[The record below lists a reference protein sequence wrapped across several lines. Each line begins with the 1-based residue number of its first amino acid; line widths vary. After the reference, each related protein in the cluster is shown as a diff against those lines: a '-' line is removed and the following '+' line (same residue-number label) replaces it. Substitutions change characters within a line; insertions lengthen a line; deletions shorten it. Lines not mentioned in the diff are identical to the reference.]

1 MLMSSIRQGRFFCFL
16 LSCYN
21 STMKKELEKL
31 RNARSAKNAQ
41 SAKKFPNIDLQE
53 DEHIVLSMTRTK
65 LGLLGIWLFT
75 AIIIILITT
84 ILIVVAN
91 NSFVVDFLN
100 MVGSEST
107 KYLYIIVGLAY
118 FIIIMTA
125 IVSHIVY
132 YDNKMFVT
140 NKRAIQQIRTS
151 LFSGSMNIIDL
162 QRIEDVSF
170 KQNGFFDT
178 VFNVGTLRMSTV
190 GDETTYT
197 FELLDTPH
205 DEVAIISK
213 LVTDSHRKAK
223 DSNYNPSAKIAE
235 DVTPEKPENSEK
247 D

>member
-1 MLMSSIRQGRFFCFL
+1 MLMSSIRQGRFFCFP

-31 RNARSAKNAQ
+31 RQARSAKNAQ

-75 AIIIILITT
+75 AIIIILLST
-84 ILIVVAN
+84 ILVVVAN
-91 NSFVVDFLN
+91 NSFVIDFLN

-107 KYLYIIVGLAY
+107 RYLYIIVGLAY

-178 VFNVGTLRMSTV
+178 VFNVGTLRMATV

-235 DVTPEKPENSEK
+235 DVTPGKPENSEK
-247 D
+247 N

>member
-75 AIIIILITT
+75 AIIIILLST
-84 ILIVVAN
+84 ILVVVAN
-91 NSFVVDFLN
+91 NSFVIGFLN

-213 LVTDSHRKAK
+213 LVTDSHKKAK

>member
-1 MLMSSIRQGRFFCFL
+1 
-16 LSCYN
+16 
-21 STMKKELEKL
+21 MKKELEKL

-41 SAKKFPNIDLQE
+41 SAKNFPNIDLQE

-151 LFSGSMNIIDL
+151 L
-162 QRIEDVSF
+162 
-170 KQNGFFDT
+170 
-178 VFNVGTLRMSTV
+178 
-190 GDETTYT
+190 
-197 FELLDTPH
+197 
-205 DEVAIISK
+205 
-213 LVTDSHRKAK
+213 LVV
-223 DSNYNPSAKIAE
+223 P
-235 DVTPEKPENSEK
+235 
-247 D
+247 